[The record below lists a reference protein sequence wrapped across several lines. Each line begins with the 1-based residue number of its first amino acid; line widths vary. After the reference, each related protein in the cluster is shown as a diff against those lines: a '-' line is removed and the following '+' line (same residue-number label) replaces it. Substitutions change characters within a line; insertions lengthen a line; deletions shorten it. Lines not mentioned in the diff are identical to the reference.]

1 MKTIQAKVQVRR
13 TAGILVAKGRGRYV
27 FNNRSGVTGVSVAAS
42 MAWKCARNSIEL
54 SQIPNSARSR
64 EENGPL

>member
-1 MKTIQAKVQVRR
+1 MNHDRKVSNSVDLINYKMETIQAKVQVRR

-42 MAWKCARNSIEL
+42 TAWKCA
-54 SQIPNSARSR
+54 
-64 EENGPL
+64 